1 MAVELKKGEKRS
13 LSDLGVGED
22 ARVEVDFGLD
32 GIDVAAF
39 GLGADRKI
47 GDDRWV
53 VLFSNAASPD
63 GAMRGEFSDRGARFD
78 FALGKLPATVD
89 RIVLTATHDARPVS
103 ESRPLTVKVGEA
115 AFDVAAGLSGER
127 AVMMAELYRHASGW
141 KLGTIAQGFEG
152 GLGALI
158 EHFGGEVADEPPA
171 PAAAAPTPATS
182 TPAAPPPS
190 KLNLS
195 KIKLEKDK
203 PSISLEKTGASF
215 GEIVLN
221 LNWSAQPQKK
231 GFFGGT
237 KQLDLDL
244 GCLFELEGGAKG
256 VIQALGKSFGRYDA
270 EPFIEL
276 SGDDRSGSIDAGETI
291 RINGTKFDRIRRL
304 AVFALIYDGAPNWQ
318 ATDGVVRITMP
329 GQPEIE
335 VRMNEQDGGSSR
347 LCGIA
352 TIENEGGKLR
362 IERLVKFY
370 RDQKQ
375 YADDQGIVLRWARGS
390 KD

>member
-1 MAVELKKGEKRS
+1 MTVELKKGEKRALADIGS
-13 LSDLGVGED
+13 GHDVS
-22 ARVEVDFGLD
+22 VDVAFGLE
-32 GIDVAAF
+32 GTDVAAF
-39 GLGADRKI
+39 GLGPDGRI

-63 GAMRGEFSDRGARFD
+63 GAMRGDFRSGGARFD
-78 FALGKLPATVD
+78 FALATLPATID
-89 RIVLTATHDARPVS
+89 RIVLTATHDSRPVS
-103 ESRPLTVKVGEA
+103 ESRPLTVSVGGA
-115 AFDVAAGLSGER
+115 SFDVAAGLSSER
-127 AVMMAELYRHASGW
+127 AVMMAELYRHSSGW
-141 KLGTIAQGFEG
+141 KLGTIAQGFDG

-158 EHFGGEVADEPPA
+158 EHFGGEVDDAPSAPA
-171 PAAAAPTPATS
+171 PAAPAAAPAAEAPA
-182 TPAAPPPS
+182 PS
-190 KLNLS
+190 RLNLS
-195 KIKLEKDK
+195 KISLAKDK

-244 GCLFELEGGAKG
+244 GCLFELEDGAKG

-270 EPFIEL
+270 EPYIEL
-276 SGDDRSGSIDAGETI
+276 SGDDRTGSIDAGETI
-291 RINGTKFDRIRRL
+291 RINGTRFDRIRRL

-335 VRMNEQDGGSSR
+335 VRMNEQDGGSNR

-352 TIENEGGKLR
+352 TIENVGGKLK
-362 IERLVKFY
+362 IDRLVKFY
-370 RDQKQ
+370 GDQKQ